1 MSKTITISDETYD
14 IISEFCKAIATQDN
28 RSTRIP
34 YVYAIRDTKRI
45 YGIDIDHTNDGYVWM
60 DEHGVEM
67 FDGDMAFMNHI
78 IEEGFDEDID
88 LEVLDDDDT
97 VYGFKKTYYVN
108 INKVR
113 NFFLTEKAALE
124 HLESYN
130 YQYDDPSIKV
140 IHLSGNNEIMGLI
153 TTLNE
158 IIH

>member
-1 MSKTITISDETYD
+1 MSKTITISDETYN
-14 IISEFCKAIATQDN
+14 IIKTFCEAIATQDN

-34 YVYAIRDTKRI
+34 YVYAIRDMQRI
-45 YGIDIDHTNDGYVWM
+45 YGIDIDHTNDGHVWM

-67 FDGDMAFMNHI
+67 YDGDSVFMNHI
-78 IEEGFDEDID
+78 LDEGLDEDID
-88 LEVLDDDDT
+88 LERLDDDEI
-97 VYGFKKTYYVN
+97 VYGFKKTYYMN

-113 NFFLTEKAALE
+113 NFFLTEKAALD

-130 YQYDDPSIKV
+130 YQYDEPSIKV